1 MKQNIPVCILALMS
15 MNNVFSQEVMHVKNS
30 AVVNIQNGAQLT
42 IAGGVTLENGS
53 TLIHNGT
60 VTLLKNS
67 AGGSSD
73 WTDNSVTGYNYGT
86 GTLILN
92 SNSSSNSHTLNS
104 KSLFERITVNTGE
117 VSFASDIQANNW
129 TMIKGAV
136 NTGGFKAIIVNPA
149 ATALQADASNPN
161 FVNSWFNGNL
171 RRFVSPATVNT
182 YTFPL
187 GSTSSNMAVLDNLQA
202 SPLTGLSYFDVS
214 FGPKPGTDAGLIVT
228 EGGTPYTSVNSDG
241 VWYVT
246 PDAEPSSGKYD
257 LLLYFNGFTGLTD
270 NEFAV
275 LRRPDASSN
284 AAEWAVPAGST
295 IPAINSAGRTVSS
308 GYARRNGISEFSQFG
323 IGMTINPL
331 PITLVDFVAQRTS
344 VAKVQLGWE
353 TALEQNNKGFDV
365 EKRLDR
371 ENNFSAVTFIASLA
385 IGGNSNSNLQYDFTD
400 DNSYPGISYYRLK
413 QVDLDDRS
421 TYSVVRA
428 VSGSSGASVS
438 VKMYPNPNKGQ
449 FVIRIDGTAKTFDA
463 LVTDATGK
471 MIKIFRVT
479 GNMDVPVYGLAS
491 GTYTIVVKGVFGNAN
506 SFVEKVI
513 ILK

>member
-1 MKQNIPVCILALMS
+1 MKINIPVCILALMS
-15 MNNVFSQEVMHVKNS
+15 MNNLFSQEVMHIKNG
-30 AVVNIQNGAQLT
+30 AVFNIQSGAQLN
-42 IAGGVTLENGS
+42 IAGGITLENGS
-53 TLIHNGT
+53 TLINNGI
-60 VTLLKNS
+60 VTLLKNT

-73 WTDNSVTGYNYGT
+73 WTDNSITGYNYGT

-104 KSLFERITVNTGE
+104 KNLFERITVNTGE

-136 NTGGFKAIIVNPA
+136 NTGGFKAIVVNPA
-149 ATALQADASNPN
+149 ATALQADASNPG
-161 FVNSWFNGNL
+161 FVNSWFTSNL

-182 YTFPL
+182 YMFPL
-187 GSTSSNMAVLDNLQA
+187 GSASGNMAVLDNLQA

-228 EGGTPYTSVNSDG
+228 EGGTSYISVNSGG
-241 VWYVT
+241 VWHIT

-257 LLLYFNGFTGLTD
+257 LQLYFSGFSGLTD
-270 NEFAV
+270 NQFAV
-275 LRRPDASSN
+275 LRRPDASTN

-295 IPAINSAGRTVSS
+295 IPALNTAGRTVSS
-308 GYARRNGISEFSQFG
+308 GFARRNGISEFSQFG
-323 IGMTINPL
+323 IGTTVNPL
-331 PITLVDFVAQRTS
+331 PVTLVDFEAQRTS
-344 VAKVQLGWE
+344 AAKVQLGWE
-353 TALEQNNKGFDV
+353 TALEQNNKGFGV

-371 ENNFSAVTFIASLA
+371 ENDFSAVTFIASLA
-385 IGGNSNSNLQYDFTD
+385 IGGNSNSILQYGFTD
-400 DNSYPGISYYRLK
+400 DNSYAGISYYRLK
-413 QVDLDDRS
+413 QVDLDDRF

-449 FVIRIDGTAKTFDA
+449 FVIRIDGTTKTFDA

-471 MIKIFRVT
+471 MIKMFSVS

-491 GTYTIVVKGVFGNAN
+491 GTYTIFVKGVFGNAN
-506 SFVEKVI
+506 SFVEKI
-513 ILK
+513 IVLK